1 VRPLRA
7 YLRSLDPRLP
17 REVYVL
23 QGGGLLNAFGN
34 GVVLPFLIIYL
45 HNVRGIP
52 LGLAGLAAA
61 TQSATALASGFLAG
75 SLSDR
80 AGPRRVILASLVV
93 MAVAF
98 GLMPLIRN
106 AWEAFALYVVWG
118 TGSGSFWPAQSAL
131 LAGLTPPGRRA
142 GAYALQRLSMN
153 LGVAAGGVV
162 AGLIASVAHP
172 GSFTVLFL
180 IDVGTFAAYIVVLAL
195 RVPTPALHPDRAS
208 GSWRRVARDRT
219 MVSFS
224 LLNATFMAAAI
235 ALMVE
240 LLPAFAKNVAHVD
253 EREIGIVFA
262 LDSIAVV
269 VLQLPVAKL
278 VEGRRR
284 MRGLALMGVVWAIAL
299 LGVWAGGAWTAA
311 TAAAGVFAAATVVFA
326 FGETLHGAI
335 HSPLAADL
343 APPQLVGRYL
353 ALASLSWQAGWI
365 VGPAAGGF
373 FLQHAPLALWPA
385 AAGVNLL
392 CAGWALALERRLPEG
407 VRTTPRGERALP
419 EPYPVAAGG
428 SGYHAEHDLVGDP

>member
-1 VRPLRA
+1 MKPFGA

-17 REVYVL
+17 RVVYVL

-75 SLSDR
+75 SLADR
-80 AGPRRVILASLVV
+80 AGPRRVLLASLAV

-98 GLMPLIRN
+98 GLMPLIRS
-106 AWEAFALYVVWG
+106 AGDAFALYVLWG
-118 TGSGSFWPAQSAL
+118 VGSGSFWPAQSAL
-131 LAGLTPPGRRA
+131 LAGLTPTGRRA
-142 GAYALQRLSMN
+142 GAYALQRLTMN
-153 LGVAAGGVV
+153 LGVALGGVV

-172 GSFTVLFL
+172 DSFTLLFE
-180 IDVGTFAAYIVVLAL
+180 IDVATFAAYLVVLVLA
-195 RVPTPALHPDRAS
+195 VPAPPLQPERSA
-208 GSWRRVARDRT
+208 GSWRQVARDRT

-240 LLPAFAKNVAHVD
+240 LLPAFAKNVAHVN
-253 EREIGIVFA
+253 EREIGVIFA
-262 LDSIAVV
+262 LDSVGV
-269 VLQLPVAKL
+269 VLFQLPVARL

-284 MRGLALMGVVWAIAL
+284 MRGLALMGLVWAAAL
-299 LGVWAGGAWTAA
+299 LGIWAGGAWTAA
-311 TAAAGVFAAATVVFA
+311 TAAAAVFAAATVVFA
-326 FGETLHGAI
+326 LGETLHGAI
-335 HSPLAADL
+335 HAPLSADL

-385 AAGVNLL
+385 AAAVNVC
-392 CAGWALALERRLPEG
+392 CAIWALRLERALPEG
-407 VRTTPRGERALP
+407 VRVTPRGELEAAPLP
-419 EPYPVAAGG
+419 ASP
-428 SGYHAEHDLVGDP
+428 